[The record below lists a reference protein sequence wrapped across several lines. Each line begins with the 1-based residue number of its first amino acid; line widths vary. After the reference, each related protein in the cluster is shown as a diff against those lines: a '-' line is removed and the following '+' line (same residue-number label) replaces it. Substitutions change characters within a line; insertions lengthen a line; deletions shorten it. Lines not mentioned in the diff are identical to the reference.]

1 MTPTAIGIAGMV
13 ALFALLGVRMPVGI
27 AMLMVGVV
35 GFGVLTGWTPALA
48 TLGSMPFEYSR
59 SVDLAVI
66 PLFVLMGNLC
76 GASGASRDLYRLAY
90 AWVGHWR
97 GGLASATVVACSSFA
112 AVSGSSLATAVTIG
126 KVALPEMERY
136 GYDARLA
143 TGCVAAGGTLGILIP
158 PSTGFI
164 VYALLTEQSIGR
176 LFLAGVVPG
185 LLLSALFI
193 AAIVLITW
201 IRPEYGPPGARAA
214 WGVRIRAL
222 YEASGILGIAVIS
235 IGGIYAGVFTPTE
248 AASVGAFLALGFAA
262 WRCFRQ
268 GAGPLHAL
276 ARLTNTTREALL
288 DTVRVTAMVFLIL
301 IGAQIFSPFLALTQI
316 PSDLAGMLQGLNLPP
331 MAVMLVLLLVY
342 VILGMFMEGFSMMVL
357 TLPIVIPIVT
367 QLGFDPIWFG
377 VIMVIVLE
385 MGLITP
391 PVGINVYVVKGV
403 AGNVPMR
410 HIFVGILPFLATMLI
425 CLGLLL
431 AFPKIALW
439 LPATMVR

>member
-1 MTPTAIGIAGMV
+1 MTPTTIGVAGLFV
-13 ALFALLGVRMPVGI
+13 LFALLGVRMPVGI
-27 AMLMVGVV
+27 AMLLVGVT
-35 GFGVLTGWTPALA
+35 GFGVLTGWAPALA

-66 PLFVLMGNLC
+66 PLFVFMGNLC
-76 GASGASRDLYRLAY
+76 SASGASGDLYRLAY

-126 KVALPEMERY
+126 KVALPEMKRY

-193 AAIVLITW
+193 VAIVVITW
-201 IRPEYGPPGARAA
+201 VRPAYGPPGARAG
-214 WGVRIRAL
+214 WGTRIRAL
-222 YEASGILGIAVIS
+222 YEASGILAIALIS
-235 IGGIYAGVFTPTE
+235 IGGIYAGIFTTTE
-248 AASVGAFLALGFAA
+248 AASVGAFLALVFTA
-262 WRCFRQ
+262 WRCFRRST
-268 GAGPLHAL
+268 GPMQAIKQ
-276 ARLTNTTREALL
+276 LTTTTRGALL
-288 DTVRVTAMVFLIL
+288 DTTRVTAMVFLIL
-301 IGAQIFSPFLALTQI
+301 IGAQVFSPFIALTQI
-316 PSDLAGMLQGLNLPP
+316 PSDLAGLLQGLNLPP
-331 MAVMLVLLLVY
+331 IAVMAVLLLVF

-357 TLPIVIPIVT
+357 TLPIVFPIVT

-377 VIMVIVLE
+377 VIMVVVLE

-391 PVGINVYVVKGV
+391 PVGMNVYVVKGV
-403 AGNVPMR
+403 AGDVPIR
-410 HIFVGILPFLATMLI
+410 QIFVGILPFLAAMII
-425 CLGLLL
+425 CVALLL
-431 AFPKIALW
+431 AFPMIALW

>member
-1 MTPTAIGIAGMV
+1 MV
-13 ALFALLGVRMPVGI
+13 
-27 AMLMVGVV
+27 
-35 GFGVLTGWTPALA
+35 
-48 TLGSMPFEYSR
+48 S
-59 SVDLAVI
+59 
-66 PLFVLMGNLC
+66 
-76 GASGASRDLYRLAY
+76 
-90 AWVGHWR
+90 
-97 GGLASATVVACSSFA
+97 
-112 AVSGSSLATAVTIG
+112 
-126 KVALPEMERY
+126 
-136 GYDARLA
+136 
-143 TGCVAAGGTLGILIP
+143 
-158 PSTGFI
+158 
-164 VYALLTEQSIGR
+164 ALLTEQSMGR

-193 AAIVLITW
+193 AAIVLITG

-222 YEASGILGIAVIS
+222 VEASGILGIAVIS

-276 ARLTNTTREALL
+276 AQLTRMTREALL
-288 DTVRVTAMVFLIL
+288 ETVRVTAMVFLIL
-301 IGAQIFSPFLALTQI
+301 IGAQIFAPFMALTQI
-316 PSDLAGMLQGLNLPP
+316 PSDLAGTLQGLDLPP

-357 TLPIVIPIVT
+357 TLPIVFPIVT
-367 QLGFDPIWFG
+367 QLVFDPIWFG

-391 PVGINVYVVKGV
+391 PVGMNVYVVKGV
-403 AGNVPMR
+403 AGSVPMR
-410 HIFVGILPFLATMLI
+410 QIFVGILPFLAAMMV

-431 AFPKIALW
+431 ALPKIALW